1 MKKLSALVVALLLA
15 SAPAQADPRI
25 REIVYA
31 PEKVIKLVGHYG
43 YQIAIEFPLHD
54 KIESVALGDSLTWQV
69 TPNKRGNVLFVKPVD
84 QGEPT
89 NMMVVTSQR
98 YYTFE
103 LTSKRRTPETPTAEI
118 TYLLRIAAPVP
129 GAPSIDEPALLGGDL
144 PPAPPQPI
152 NDRYTYTGSKQNLP
166 SRVFDDGVSTTF
178 EWPRGVETPAIFYRR
193 PDGAE
198 SIVNYSYKDDAII
211 VHQIAPEFILRNGKE
226 VTQIFND
233 GYREIERG
241 PDAPQPR
248 NKQKKKKGG
257 LFGLFA
263 K

>member
-1 MKKLSALVVALLLA
+1 MKRTFPLVIAFVLA
-15 SAPAQADPRI
+15 FAAPASADPRI
-25 REIVYA
+25 REVVYA
-31 PEKVIKLVGHYG
+31 PEKVIRLVGHYG
-43 YQIAIEFPLHD
+43 YQIAIEFPAPD

-84 QGEPT
+84 EGEPT

-103 LTSKRRTPETPTAEI
+103 LSAKRRTPETPTSEI
-118 TYLLRIAAPVP
+118 TYLLRIATPVD
-129 GAPSIDEPALLGGDL
+129 GAPSIEEPVLFGGD
-144 PPAPPQPI
+144 APPTPAPI

-198 SIVNYSYKDDAII
+198 SIVNYSYKGDAII

-233 GYREIERG
+233 AYREIERG

-248 NKQKKKKGG
+248 GKQKKKGG

-263 K
+263 G